1 MKKVKVKIPASTTNL
16 GPGFDCLGLALQLY
30 NTVELTRIKERR
42 IIIDIK
48 GEGEESLPKN
58 EENII
63 IPALKLIFDNAVLP
77 LEGIK
82 IREINNI
89 PIKRGLGSSAATR
102 LGGILG
108 ASALLEKKLSSREI
122 IELATQLEGHPDNV
136 AASLL
141 GGLVTISYSNK
152 EIKWLKIAIPASL
165 KVIVA
170 IPELEISTEKARN
183 ILPLKI
189 PLSDVIFNLSHL
201 AILISSL
208 KEKRWENLLFATEDK
223 VHQPYRKALLP
234 GMEEVFQAAVKGGA
248 RGVFLSGS
256 GSTIAALSDKKE
268 EIIGKAMQNAL
279 DEKKIKSRV
288 MILKI
293 DGKGAE
299 VEEE

>member
-1 MKKVKVKIPASTTNL
+1 MKKVKVKIPDSTTNL
-16 GPGFDCLGLALQLY
+16 GQGFDCLGLALQLY

-63 IPALKLIFDNAVLP
+63 IPALKLIFDNAGLP

-89 PIKRGLGSSAATR
+89 PIKRGLGSSATTR

-108 ASALLEKKLSSREI
+108 ASALLEKKLSSREV

-152 EIKWLKIAIPASL
+152 EIKWLKMAIPASL

-183 ILPLKI
+183 ILPSKI

-234 GMEEVFQAAVKGGA
+234 GMEEVFQAAIKGGA

-256 GSTIAALSDKKE
+256 GSTIAALSNKKE

-279 DEKKIKSRV
+279 AEKKIKSRV
-288 MILKI
+288 MVLKI

-299 VEEE
+299 VEE

>member
-30 NTVELTRIKERR
+30 NTVELTRVKERR

-58 EENII
+58 KENII
-63 IPALKLIFDNAVLP
+63 IPALKLIFDNAGLP

-82 IREINNI
+82 IKEINNI

-108 ASALLEKKLSSREI
+108 ASALLEKRLTSREI

-152 EIKWLKIAIPASL
+152 EIKWLKMAIPVSL

-234 GMEEVFQAAVKGGA
+234 GMEEVFQAAIKGGA

-279 DEKKIKSRV
+279 AEKKIKSRV

-299 VEEE
+299 VEE